1 MKIQISGY
9 VIGYHF
15 DFMPEGAIS
24 WSFSTHGF
32 PEASQDVVHSHK
44 HTIEV
49 EVPDTI
55 NIVAAQVAAL
65 EAAKLAALNE
75 YHASVAKL
83 NDRLSKL
90 QAIGCDSIP
99 VADVIESEA

>member
-9 VIGYHF
+9 VVGYHF

-24 WSFSTHGF
+24 WSFNCHGVDADS
-32 PEASQDVVHSHK
+32 PDVVHSHK
-44 HTIEV
+44 QTIEV
-49 EVPDTI
+49 DAPDTI

-65 EAAKLAALNE
+65 EAAKIAALNE
-75 YHASVAKL
+75 YHANVAKL

-99 VADVIESEA
+99 VAEVIEG